1 MAAEYWKETQAVL
14 QDPAA
19 PLVRKPKLSD
29 KLLQKPPFRFLHD
42 VVSEVRARARAGE
55 GAPGATLSHP
65 SGRAP
70 AARRGPGGGGAAAGR
85 RRGYRGP
92 GTRPPPPPRTRPPA
106 AAPAP
111 RARGGLDL

>member
-65 SGRAP
+65 SGRAANRP
-70 AARRGPGGGGAAAGR
+70 PDGDRAAAGR
-85 RRGYRGP
+85 RRGGGGGTAGRGP
-92 GTRPPPPPRTRPPA
+92 APRPRRARARRRQPP
-106 AAPAP
+106 P
-111 RARGGLDL
+111 RARGAV